1 MGNVGKLKMEKWPIC
16 QIKAAFLDFLLKD
29 VYFVMY
35 CRYDVTSKVI
45 EKCENQIFDPKNMSA
60 D

>member
-1 MGNVGKLKMEKWPIC
+1 MEDEWKIVEDDGESVEYEWTC
-16 QIKAAFLDFLLKD
+16 QIKAAILDFLLKD

-45 EKCENQIFDPKNMSA
+45 EKCENQIFRP
-60 D
+60 